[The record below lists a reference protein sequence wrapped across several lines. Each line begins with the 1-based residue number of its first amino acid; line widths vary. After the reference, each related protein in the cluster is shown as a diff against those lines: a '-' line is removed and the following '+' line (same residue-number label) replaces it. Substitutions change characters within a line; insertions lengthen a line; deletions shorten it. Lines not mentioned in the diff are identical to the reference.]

1 LRGNFNQLKKLKAQN
16 PHLITMIS
24 VGGWTLS
31 SRFSDA
37 ALTAASRSK
46 FAASAVAF
54 IRKYGFDGVDIDWE
68 YPGGGGLETN
78 VSRPEDKQN
87 FTTLLTELRRQLDA
101 AGQQDGRRYYLSIA
115 APAGPDKI
123 ANIEPAKIAAVL
135 DWINV
140 MTYDLHGAWEPKTDH
155 QAALY
160 GAPGDPLTTAAA
172 MNAYLAGGV
181 SPDKLV
187 VGLPF
192 YGRSWKGVPN
202 INNGYKQSSTG
213 AAQGTWDDTG
223 MLDYW
228 DVEKRLATEPTV
240 YRRYWDAT
248 AQVPWVYAP
257 TSQGG
262 FFISYDDR
270 QSIGAKCD
278 YINAQKFRGAMIWEL
293 SGDLTDGTGLLP
305 VVKQKIK

>member
-1 LRGNFNQLKKLKAQN
+1 MAYFVEWGIYQRDYHVYDIPAKNVNVLNYAFADISTGGEVVLFDSYAAVEKAYPGDTWDQPLRGNFNQLKKLKAQN

-87 FTTLLTELRRQLDA
+87 FTAFLSELRRQLDA

-123 ANIEPAKIAAVL
+123 A
-135 DWINV
+135 
-140 MTYDLHGAWEPKTDH
+140 
-155 QAALY
+155 
-160 GAPGDPLTTAAA
+160 
-172 MNAYLAGGV
+172 
-181 SPDKLV
+181 S
-187 VGLPF
+187 LP
-192 YGRSWKGVPN
+192 
-202 INNGYKQSSTG
+202 
-213 AAQGTWDDTG
+213 
-223 MLDYW
+223 
-228 DVEKRLATEPTV
+228 
-240 YRRYWDAT
+240 
-248 AQVPWVYAP
+248 
-257 TSQGG
+257 
-262 FFISYDDR
+262 
-270 QSIGAKCD
+270 
-278 YINAQKFRGAMIWEL
+278 
-293 SGDLTDGTGLLP
+293 
-305 VVKQKIK
+305 